1 MAKDKEEPK
10 ENEDR
15 ITFGKKHKGELVSNV
30 IKTDAPYIRWAVEK
44 GLLILPK
51 FLKL

>member
-10 ENEDR
+10 DNEK